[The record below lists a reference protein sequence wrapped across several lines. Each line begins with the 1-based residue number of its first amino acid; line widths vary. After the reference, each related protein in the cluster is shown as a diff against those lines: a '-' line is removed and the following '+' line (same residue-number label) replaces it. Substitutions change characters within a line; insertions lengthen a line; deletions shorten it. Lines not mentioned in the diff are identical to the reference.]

1 MVNNFYTPFL
11 GTSKGKASL
20 GSAQT
25 FLLLIFLIPGSLIQ
39 GCGGS
44 SDMKRLH
51 GSVLSSDC

>member
-1 MVNNFYTPFL
+1 MVNNFYTPVL
-11 GTSKGKASL
+11 GTGKGKVSL
-20 GSAQT
+20 VSAQT